1 MHLIS
6 RKALADFWKI
16 HRDAEAPLR
25 NWFKAINHGTFANL
39 VELKKAFGSVDFV
52 PVGRHGLYV
61 FNIGGNKYR
70 IIAAIHFNR
79 QRIYVRNVLTHAE
92 YSKGEWRK

>member
-1 MHLIS
+1 MIS

-16 HRDAEAPLR
+16 HSNADAPLR
-25 NWFKAINHGTFANL
+25 NWFKAINLGTFANL

-61 FNIGGNKYR
+61 FNVGGNKYR
-70 IIAAIHFNR
+70 TIAAIHFNR

-92 YSKGEWRK
+92 YSKRERRK